1 MAIEG
6 LLRLF
11 KNETH
16 KTHIQNFKGKYAAVD
31 AMSWLYKACYSCA
44 YEIHQGIPTQNHIY
58 YFMKMI
64 RLL

>member
-16 KTHIQNFKGKYAAVD
+16 KTHIQNFRGKYAAVD

-44 YEIHQGIPTQNHIY
+44 YEIH
-58 YFMKMI
+58 
-64 RLL
+64 